1 MASVTP
7 PIIKGLVLLATPGK
21 AVPAVH
27 VVPLVDLAMLVEL
40 PTIATNEVPSVP
52 ICQASVDGMARSVQ
66 VRPSGDVDTLADD
79 VVEDATNKP
88 APKNTVATL
97 LPDNNVSG

>member
-1 MASVTP
+1 MASVAP
-7 PIIKGLVLLATPGK
+7 PIIKGLVPLAIPGK

-40 PTIATNEVPSVP
+40 PTVATNEVPSVP

-79 VVEDATNKP
+79 VDADATNSP
-88 APKNTVATL
+88 APKRIEDTY
-97 LPDNNVSG
+97 LPEISVSG